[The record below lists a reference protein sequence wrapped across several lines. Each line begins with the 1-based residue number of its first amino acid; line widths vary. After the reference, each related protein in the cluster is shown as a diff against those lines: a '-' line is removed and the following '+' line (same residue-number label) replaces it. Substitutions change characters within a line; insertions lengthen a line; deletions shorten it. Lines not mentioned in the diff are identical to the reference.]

1 MKKRFLLGAG
11 IAVVSSLLFAGAALA
26 QSPKVV
32 YPRGNSD
39 PRYCTITE
47 WTILPDGSVHGSAE
61 ITAPNSFGTIEVGKN
76 GEPIVATF
84 DNEDDFEAY
93 LTARGQEPLPSIK
106 KPNADQR
113 RVLSIGDG
121 HTGISS
127 AIRNPS
133 GTNVNWSTFISD
145 YSWNGALVT
154 YYAKHPYSFSE
165 PTTLYNGWRILSG
178 PNYTAPYIPS
188 ANALGTYNTSYTG
201 PGGLYN
207 WLSLRNR
214 AYPGWAS
221 NGLQYT
227 LASGY
232 GLSYSTFGGPG
243 WY

>member
-1 MKKRFLLGAG
+1 
-11 IAVVSSLLFAGAALA
+11 
-26 QSPKVV
+26 
-32 YPRGNSD
+32 
-39 PRYCTITE
+39 
-47 WTILPDGSVHGSAE
+47 VHGSAE
-61 ITAPNSFGTIEVGKN
+61 VTAPNSFGIIKAGKN

-84 DNEDDFEAY
+84 DKVDDYKAY
-93 LTARGQEPLPSIK
+93 ETARGHEPLPSIER
-106 KPNADQR
+106 PNPDQR
-113 RVLSIGDG
+113 QALSIGDG
-121 HTGISS
+121 YMGIGS

-133 GTNVNWSTFISD
+133 GTNVNWSNFITD
-145 YSWNGALVT
+145 YSWIGSLVT

-165 PTTLYNGWRILSG
+165 PKTLQNGWRILSG
-178 PNYTAPYIPS
+178 PNYTAPSIPS

-232 GLSYSTFGGPG
+232 SLIFGTFGGSG